1 MVKHWIH
8 EAWETPANVELDQ
21 LVNRAVAEV
30 KAQRRAR
37 AWDKYN
43 ALRMSER
50 KLAEWLYDKGFSP
63 ADEVTEL
70 LAHLLCNRDEI
81 VGHKLYRT
89 CFDLECRIVG
99 YLEAEHDAK

>member
-1 MVKHWIH
+1 MINH
-8 EAWETPANVELDQ
+8 ETKELNQ

-37 AWDKYN
+37 AWGKYN
-43 ALRMSER
+43 ALRTNER
-50 KLAEWLYDKGFSP
+50 RLAEWLYDKGFSP

-99 YLEAEHDAK
+99 YLEAEDG

>member
-8 EAWETPANVELDQ
+8 EAKDLDR

-43 ALRMSER
+43 ALRTDER
-50 KLAEWLYDKGFSP
+50 RLAEWLYDKGFSP

-70 LAHLLCNRDEI
+70 LARLLCNRDEI

-99 YLEAEHDAK
+99 YLEAEDG

>member
-1 MVKHWIH
+1 MIDQ
-8 EAWETPANVELDQ
+8 ETKDLDR
-21 LVNRAVAEV
+21 LMARAVAEV

-43 ALRMSER
+43 VLRTDER
-50 KLAEWLYDKGFSP
+50 HLAEWLYDKGFSP